1 MAGILKGD
9 CVALTQK
16 EGAPFYSR
24 GNYGYPQSGGSFEM
38 DLIEAT
44 YLVECDRLEVL
55 SDEKKMTFEEIF
67 CHSSSVLDDFD
78 IKYIVYRDIRQRGCI
93 VRNECGEYDMT
104 MYERGKNI
112 SNSRPQY
119 YVRAVSERT
128 STNISSFKD
137 QIQETQNRGKQ
148 LLYAVVDE
156 EGDLG
161 YYAMSKVNSRGKVP
175 AEIIGTA
182 EGRLVRDRVFVFE
195 PESCELLNSK
205 AFYGKMISGVLQ
217 LSIIEACYLMHIGA
231 LTVSGPDGRMDKSS
245 LKEYGR
251 AVQEEFDM
259 RLSAYTDLRG
269 RGLVVKAGFKYG
281 THFRVYEESPD
292 DCHARYLI
300 HSVLASTITMWPEI
314 SRIVR
319 LSMGV
324 KKDIL
329 FCRVTDRME
338 YLIFKWVRP

>member
-9 CVALTQK
+9 FVALTQK
-16 EGAPFYSR
+16 EGAPFYTR
-24 GNYGYPQSGGSFEM
+24 GNYGYPQSGGSFEL

-44 YLVECDRLEVL
+44 YLVECGRLEVT
-55 SDEKKMTFEEIF
+55 SDGRTMRFDELF
-67 CHSSSVLDDFD
+67 CHSSSVHEDFD
-78 IKYIVYRDIRQRGCI
+78 IRYIVYRDIRQRGCI

-119 YVRAVSERT
+119 YVRAVSERS
-128 STNISSFKD
+128 STNIASFKD
-137 QIQETQNRGKQ
+137 QIQETQGRGRQ

-161 YYAMSKVNSRGKVP
+161 YYVMSKVNPRGNVSDRVC
-175 AEIIGTA
+175 GTHR
-182 EGRLVRDRVFVFE
+182 GRLVRDRVFVFD
-195 PESCELLNSK
+195 PDSCKALNGAS
-205 AFYGKMISGVLQ
+205 FYGKIISGVLQ
-217 LSIIEACYLMHIGA
+217 LSIIEACHLMRSGS
-231 LTVSGPDGRMDKSS
+231 LEVEGPDGLMDLES
-245 LKEYGR
+245 LIAYGR
-251 AVQEEFDM
+251 SVQEEFDM
-259 RLSAYTDLRG
+259 RMSAYTDLRG

-281 THFRVYEESPD
+281 THFRVYEDSPD

-300 HSVLASTITMWPEI
+300 HSVPASTVTMWPEI

-329 FCRVTDRME
+329 FCRVTDRTE
-338 YLIFKWVRP
+338 YMIFKWVRP

>member
-1 MAGILKGD
+1 
-9 CVALTQK
+9 
-16 EGAPFYSR
+16 
-24 GNYGYPQSGGSFEM
+24 M

-44 YLVECDRLEVL
+44 YLVECGRLEVT
-55 SDEKKMTFEEIF
+55 SEGRPMTFEELF
-67 CHSSSVLDDFD
+67 CHSSSVLEDFD

-104 MYERGKNI
+104 MYERGKTI

-128 STNISSFKD
+128 STDISSFKD

-161 YYAMSKVNSRGKVP
+161 YYAMSKVNPHGSVP
-175 AEIIGTA
+175 AEVSCDA

-195 PESCELLNSK
+195 PDMCQALNSN

-217 LSIIEACYLMHIGA
+217 LSIIEACHLMRIGA
-231 LTVSGPDGRMDKSS
+231 LTVTGKDGRLDAES
-245 LKEYGR
+245 LEAYGR
-251 AVQEEFDM
+251 SVQEEFDM
-259 RLSAYTDLRG
+259 RLAAYSDLRG

-281 THFRVYEESPD
+281 THFRVYEGSPD

-300 HSVLASTITMWPEI
+300 HSVPASTVTMWPEI

-329 FCRVTDRME
+329 FCRVTDRTE